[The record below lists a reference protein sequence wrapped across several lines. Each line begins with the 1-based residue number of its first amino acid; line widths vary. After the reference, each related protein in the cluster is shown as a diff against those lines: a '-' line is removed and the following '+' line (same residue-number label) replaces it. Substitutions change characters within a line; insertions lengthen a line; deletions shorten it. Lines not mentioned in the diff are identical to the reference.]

1 MAKIDLGD
9 IFTVANH
16 AVFKPGLG
24 RVGTI
29 QIVRKKH
36 TRLAMTTPAVENRKY
51 FSQIA
56 HECSEEVK
64 SLPEGEKVGRY
75 LACIRE
81 KKEGKKFRK

>member
-16 AVFKPGLG
+16 AVYKPGLG

-36 TRLAMTTPAVENRKY
+36 TRLAMTDPAKDNRAY
-51 FSQIA
+51 FSKIA
-56 HECSEEVK
+56 HECAEEVK
-64 SLPEGEKVGRY
+64 GLKKGEKVAKY

-81 KKEGKKFRK
+81 KKTGKKFRE